1 MIVIKIDDVLATR
14 SWAKYLGRRPHR
26 ATLILSNLIDPI
38 KTLFRDRSI
47 IDYYYLKKVDDVL
60 VRLTL

>member
-1 MIVIKIDDVLATR
+1 MCKINGVLATR
-14 SWAKYLGRRPHR
+14 LRAIYLGRRSYR
-26 ATLILSNLIDPI
+26 AALILSNLIDSI
-38 KTLFRDRSI
+38 KILFRDRSI